1 MTATDS
7 TADLLDGCEILVGV
21 SGGIASY
28 KTAMLVSHLVQ
39 DGAGV
44 TVVMTESSTRFIGA
58 ATFEALTGRGVV
70 TGLFGDPRFPL
81 GAHVQLA
88 QRADLL
94 AIAPATANFLAK
106 AATGLAD
113 DALSTLYLAFTGPCL
128 CAPAMN
134 SAMWDKP
141 AVQRNRDRLV
151 EDGVLLVGPADGWL
165 SCRTEGTGRMA
176 EAEDIRAAIHQQLVP
191 AVRRD

>member
-1 MTATDS
+1 MTAIDS

-44 TVVMTESSTRFIGA
+44 TVVMTESATKFIGA

-106 AATGLAD
+106 AAGGLSD
-113 DALSTLYLAFTGPCL
+113 DVLSTLYLAYTGPCL

-134 SAMWDKP
+134 SAMWEKP
-141 AVQRNRDRLV
+141 AVQRNRDQLV
-151 EDGVLLVGPADGWL
+151 EDGVILVGPTDGWL
-165 SCRTEGTGRMA
+165 SCRSEGTGRMA
-176 EAEDIRAAIHQQLVP
+176 DAEDIWTAIYRQLIP
-191 AVRRD
+191 AVQRD